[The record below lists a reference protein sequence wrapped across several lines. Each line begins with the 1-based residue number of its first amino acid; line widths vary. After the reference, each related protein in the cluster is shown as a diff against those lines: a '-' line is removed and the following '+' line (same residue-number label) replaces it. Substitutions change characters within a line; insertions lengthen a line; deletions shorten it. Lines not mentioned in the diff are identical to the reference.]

1 MTAKKEPKQL
11 DFNKPEVDLNELELK
26 LIQPCYLASNL
37 QQATPQI
44 LERAREI
51 AKRNRFDY
59 YMFVESIRDDHYSR
73 PGFLG
78 SIHYYSKKDKTTQI
92 YPSPK
97 IRDN

>member
-1 MTAKKEPKQL
+1 MPNHKEPKQL
-11 DFNKPEVDLNELELK
+11 SFHNPQIDLNELELK
-26 LIQPCYLASNL
+26 LIQPCHLSYGLL
-37 QQATPQI
+37 QITPQI
-44 LERAREI
+44 QERAREI

-59 YMFVESIRDDHYSR
+59 YMFVESIRDDDHSR